1 MKVQSF
7 FLYIPFIFIDKCY
20 TKYMSEFFISIL
32 PWFWLGILIICCVTE
47 AVTMA
52 LTTIWA
58 GIAALPM
65 IFIALTG
72 LPFRWQLLIF
82 VILTVLLIIFTRPFA
97 IKKLKNGKEKTNVNT
112 LCGEEVLIT
121 KKVTK
126 FERGEAKAKNGVVWT
141 TKSSK
146 DEEIAEGTICKI
158 VEVQGNTIIVEPQN

>member
-1 MKVQSF
+1 MME
-7 FLYIPFIFIDKCY
+7 FI
-20 TKYMSEFFISIL
+20 TSNL
-32 PWFWLGILIICCVTE
+32 PWFWLIVLIACCTIE
-47 AVTMA
+47 AFTMG

-97 IKKLKNGKEKTNVNT
+97 VKKLKNGKEKTNVNT

-126 FERGEAKAKNGVVWT
+126 FEKGEAKAKNGVVWT
-141 TKSSK
+141 TKSSN

-158 VEVQGNTIIVEPQN
+158 VEVQGNTIIVEPINK